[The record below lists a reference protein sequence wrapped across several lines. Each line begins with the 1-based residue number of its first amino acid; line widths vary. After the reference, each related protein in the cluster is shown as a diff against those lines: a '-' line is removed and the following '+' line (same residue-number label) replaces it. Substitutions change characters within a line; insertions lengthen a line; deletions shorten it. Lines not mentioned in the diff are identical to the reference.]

1 MRETDG
7 LTYKRPSQG
16 CVCPDDHVA
25 VADTRDK
32 IIEDHMWLVRCIAR
46 SMADCLPQ
54 QIEVDDLISAGTV
67 GLIKAVDDFD
77 PSRGARLETYAR
89 YRIKGAILDEL
100 RKQDMLPY
108 STRSRLRRLDQ
119 AIHNLERT
127 LGRHPT
133 DREIIEEAG
142 ISEDEMSRLLAV
154 ATAVDLY
161 SLEDILENGDEELRL
176 APDHGVAQ
184 PEDPLSKL
192 EREEVTRVIVEGLK
206 SMPRMERT
214 VLGLY
219 YYEGLR
225 MKEIGEVLGVS
236 ESRISQVHSKAI
248 LLLRARLRI
257 HLWG

>member
-7 LTYKRPSQG
+7 LTYTKPQQG
-16 CVCPDDHVA
+16 RVGVGGHVA

-32 IIEDHMWLVRCIAR
+32 TIEDLMWLVRCIAKG
-46 SMADCLPQ
+46 MADCLPQ
-54 QIEVDDLISAGTV
+54 QVDLDDLISAGTV

-77 PSRGARLETYAR
+77 PGRGAKLETYAR
-89 YRIKGAILDEL
+89 YRIKGAILDDL

-108 STRSRLRRLDQ
+108 STRSKLRGLDR
-119 AIHNLERT
+119 AIHNLERK

-133 DREIIEEAG
+133 DREIVEEAG

-154 ATAVDLY
+154 ATAIDLY
-161 SLEDILENGDEELRL
+161 SLDDILENGEEELQL
-176 APDHGVAQ
+176 AHDHPASQ

-192 EREEVTRVIVEGLK
+192 EREEMTRVMVGGLK
-206 SMPRMERT
+206 ALPRMERT